1 MPWPVATASASGL
14 RLFAVRATT
23 PLYTGG
29 AEIPSNEVLL
39 YWMETGDLGLR
50 WPKYYAGYIHAW
62 PTDLAKYS
70 MYMRSL
76 DAATATAVPLN
87 AADNP
92 ALVYQDDPTKA
103 HAAVSA
109 DLKFST
115 TVTAA
120 APVGRSLIRYTNGP
134 NIWFERVY
142 SQLDTAVAD
151 YATTTAA
158 NVGARLLPPTGTD
171 SLVGYIRQAS
181 GTAFNPTAYR
191 DPFVVGFDAA
201 QQGAIALQSER
212 LALARG
218 RLGQR
223 VVEGEAAPLG
233 GGEGDRG
240 CDRDA
245 AARRRAADAGHGRP
259 GRDGGSGQG
268 HRGDRGGGLSGGRRL
283 RVDLRGRLALYF
295 RHCE

>member
-1 MPWPVATASASGL
+1 MTRLSVESAQLKEQATRYLGGPVVSVGAASYRFQGAVQGVDLSPLTHTIGSSIAALPPTLAAGLSRLPQLPNSVDLSTQRSGNTSSVS
-14 RLFAVRATT
+14 AVL

-120 APVGRSLIRYTNGP
+120 AR
-134 NIWFERVY
+134 
-142 SQLDTAVAD
+142 
-151 YATTTAA
+151 AA
-158 NVGARLLPPTGTD
+158 W
-171 SLVGYIRQAS
+171 
-181 GTAFNPTAYR
+181 
-191 DPFVVGFDAA
+191 
-201 QQGAIALQSER
+201 
-212 LALARG
+212 
-218 RLGQR
+218 
-223 VVEGEAAPLG
+223 
-233 GGEGDRG
+233 
-240 CDRDA
+240 A
-245 AARRRAADAGHGRP
+245 AAMA
-259 GRDGGSGQG
+259 
-268 HRGDRGGGLSGGRRL
+268 
-283 RVDLRGRLALYF
+283 
-295 RHCE
+295 